1 MEAVTAM
8 NKNTGLADG
17 KALSD
22 EEIVERMRLGETAL
36 FEILMRR
43 YNQRLFRVTRA
54 ILGNDSEAEDVMQEA
69 YVRAYMHLNQFD
81 GRAKF
86 ATWLTKIAIHE
97 ALARVRQRQR
107 LVELDA
113 EPAVDES
120 AMNYRSNSR
129 NPEEELMSRTLALVL
144 ETAID
149 ALPPLYRSVFMLR
162 EVEGLNTVETA
173 ECLSLSEETVK
184 VRLHR
189 ARSLLRKEIYTQTG
203 AATAAAFQFLGARC
217 DRMVAVVFEKIGL
230 AHNDTP

>member
-1 MEAVTAM
+1 MDKT
-8 NKNTGLADG
+8 TGLADG

-22 EEIVERMRLGETAL
+22 EEIVERLRLGETAL

-54 ILGNDSEAEDVMQEA
+54 ILGNDSESEDVMQEA
-69 YVRAYMHLNQFD
+69 YVRAYTHLNQYE

-86 ATWLTKIAIHE
+86 STWLTKIAVHE

-113 EPAVDES
+113 DTAVDES
-120 AMNYRSNSR
+120 AMKYRTTSR

-149 ALPPLYRSVFMLR
+149 ALPPTYRSVFMLR

-203 AATAAAFQFLGARC
+203 VATAAAFQFLGARC
-217 DRMVAVVFEKIGL
+217 DRMVAVVLEKIGL
-230 AHNDTP
+230 PHNQ

>member
-1 MEAVTAM
+1 MKAVTAM
-8 NKNTGLADG
+8 NKKTGLADS

-22 EEIVERMRLGETAL
+22 EEIVERLRLGETAL

-69 YVRAYMHLNQFD
+69 YVRAYMHLNQYE

-86 ATWLTKIAIHE
+86 ATWLTKIAVHE

-113 EPAVDES
+113 DTAVDES

-149 ALPPLYRSVFMLR
+149 GLPPIYRSVFMLR

-173 ECLSLSEETVK
+173 ECLSL
-184 VRLHR
+184 
-189 ARSLLRKEIYTQTG
+189 
-203 AATAAAFQFLGARC
+203 
-217 DRMVAVVFEKIGL
+217 
-230 AHNDTP
+230 